1 MSFFTNI
8 NISKI
13 FDSSTRI
20 FQKKKDFQTIGS
32 IEEYER
38 LALIEEAQAEM
49 LEDEKEKF
57 KKQSLDLKLL
67 LQDIDFNSR
76 QDCGPQPMVMNPS

>member
-1 MSFFTNI
+1 MH
-8 NISKI
+8 KLCGY
-13 FDSSTRI
+13 

-57 KKQSLDLKLL
+57 KKQSLDSKSSKAL
-67 LQDIDFNSR
+67 DNRTVS
-76 QDCGPQPMVMNPS
+76 

>member
-1 MSFFTNI
+1 M
-8 NISKI
+8 
-13 FDSSTRI
+13 
-20 FQKKKDFQTIGS
+20 KDFQTIGS

-57 KKQSLDLKLL
+57 KKQSLDSK
-67 LQDIDFNSR
+67 S
-76 QDCGPQPMVMNPS
+76 